1 MECKNT
7 FISPRQRAAFT
18 LVELLVATALSVIV
32 ATAVALLA
40 FYTSRSFVAMNHYT
54 DMNQLSR
61 LALDKM
67 SAEIRQARQL
77 TAYATN
83 SVTFQDLNG
92 NPLRFTFDP
101 AAKTLV
107 RVSGGVT
114 TTYLT
119 DCEALQFWIYQHT
132 VKSNTFNCYDPAYV
146 TNARVL
152 QVTWRCSRQIL
163 SLKTTTDSAESAQIV
178 LRNH

>member
-7 FISPRQRAAFT
+7 FISPRKRAAFT
-18 LVELLVATALSVIV
+18 LVELLVATALSTIV

-40 FYTSRSFVAMNHYT
+40 FYTSRSFVALTHYT
-54 DMNQLSR
+54 EMNQISR

-92 NPLRFTFDP
+92 NPLQFTFDP

-107 RVSGGVT
+107 RVSGGQT
-114 TTYLT
+114 TTYLK

-163 SLKTTTDSAESAQIV
+163 SLKATTDNAESAQIV